1 MSKLLMGGVNVEGVV
16 RRTLTKFGKD
26 DFSIATVNVPAFS
39 STV

>member
-1 MSKLLMGGVNVEGVV
+1 
-16 RRTLTKFGKD
+16 LTPSKFGKD